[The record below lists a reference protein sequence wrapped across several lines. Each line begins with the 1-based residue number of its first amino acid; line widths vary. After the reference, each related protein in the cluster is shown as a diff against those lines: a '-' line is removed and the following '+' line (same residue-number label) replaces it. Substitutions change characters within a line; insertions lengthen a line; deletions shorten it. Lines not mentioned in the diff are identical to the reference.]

1 MDKRFRIMAV
11 DDESINLQLI
21 TGHLKSEYD
30 ILTALS
36 GYDAIDLLDKH
47 EIDLILL
54 DVMMPGMNGFE
65 VCSVIKG
72 DDRFAD
78 IPVIFLT
85 AMDSQDAQLQGLEL
99 GGIDYLTKPINFALL
114 KLRVRNH
121 ITLKERNDLVKEQR
135 NLLTQKNE
143 LLEAAL
149 AQIKRLE
156 GIIPICSYCKKIRD
170 DKQSWHQLEEYISNH
185 SDALFSHGMCP
196 DCVEEQMKILLAANL
211 YKTK

>member
-1 MDKRFRIMAV
+1 MDKRFRILAV
-11 DDESINLQLI
+11 DDEPINLQLI
-21 TGHLKSEYD
+21 TGHLKSDYE

-65 VCSVIKG
+65 VCSVIKK
-72 DDRFAD
+72 DERLAD
-78 IPVIFLT
+78 IPVIFIT

-99 GGIDYLTKPINFALL
+99 GGIDYLAKPINFPLL
-114 KLRVRNH
+114 KMRVRNH

-135 NLLTQKNE
+135 DLLTQKNE
-143 LLEAAL
+143 QLEAAL

-170 DKQSWHQLEEYISNH
+170 DKNSWQQLEKYISEH
-185 SDALFSHGMCP
+185 SEALFSHGMCP
-196 DCVEEQMKILLAANL
+196 DCVEVQMKEMLHSLL
-211 YKTK
+211 

>member
-1 MDKRFRIMAV
+1 MSNIFRILAV
-11 DDESINLQLI
+11 DDESINLLLI
-21 TGHLKSEYD
+21 TGHLKGEYE
-30 ILTALS
+30 ILTALN
-36 GYDAIDLLDKH
+36 GHDALETLDKH

-65 VCSVIKG
+65 VCGIIKA
-72 DDRFAD
+72 DERFSD

-85 AMDSQDAQLQGLEL
+85 ALNNEDSQLQGLEF

-121 ITLKERNDLVKEQR
+121 ITLKEKNDLVKEQR
-135 NLLTQKNE
+135 NLLMQKNDQ
-143 LLEAAL
+143 LEAAL

-170 DKQSWHQLEEYISNH
+170 DKNSWQQLEKYISEH
-185 SDALFSHGMCP
+185 SEALFSHGMCP
-196 DCVEEQMKILLAANL
+196 DCVEEQMKSMLNSLL
-211 YKTK
+211 